1 MEDTTT
7 TTTGTTTTRILRGPD
22 QKGWYWGTGRRKTA
36 VARVR
41 IKNGDG
47 AVEVNG
53 KEFADFFVEERD
65 RQLIMAVLDKTGLTG
80 RSM

>member
-1 MEDTTT
+1 MEDLT
-7 TTTGTTTTRILRGPD
+7 TTTGTTSTRILRGPD

-41 IKNGDG
+41 IKTGTG

-53 KEFADFFVEERD
+53 KRD
-65 RQLIMAVLDKTGLTG
+65 AVRVFLDSFRQSPVSEIVAGASG
-80 RSM
+80 